1 MKTYRNIVG
10 TALTLAFIT
19 AFAGFASAQ
28 GHGMMGGMGAMTPEH
43 QATMQKLHAD
53 FNTATAD
60 LQKQLFAK
68 ESELNA
74 ALYADKPDDKKVDA
88 LTKEIG
94 ELNAK
99 IYAERVKMH
108 KAMAKEGIVPD
119 KGGCQMMGGGMKGGM
134 QHGGMMG
141 GMMGGMQHDGMMGG
155 MTGNGTVGQVP
166 AGHAAHGAPVQQ

>member
-1 MKTYRNIVG
+1 MKTNRNVIA
-10 TALTLAFIT
+10 TFLTLAFIT

-60 LQKQLFAK
+60 LHKQLFAK

-74 ALYADKPDDKKVDA
+74 ALYADKPDEKKIDA

-99 IYAERVKMH
+99 IYTERVKMH
-108 KAMAKEGIVPD
+108 RAMAKEGIVPGA
-119 KGGCQMMGGGMKGGM
+119 GGCQMMGGKMG
-134 QHGGMMG
+134 GGMMGGGMMGG
-141 GMMGGMQHDGMMGG
+141 GMMGGMQHN
-155 MTGNGTVGQVP
+155 MTGNGTTGQMP
-166 AGHAAHGAPVQQ
+166 AGHAGHGTPAQQ